1 MLKSLIFLTAFSQIF
16 LNRFGIEI
24 TSEFSLAPSYLFLY
38 ASLAIA
44 LHKGFIRLD
53 PTCCLIFAGIIFSS
67 FTSYLLSAAEITLTS
82 LLLYWFIYLPFA
94 FRTTTPTCPDVGLYR
109 LYYPLL
115 LVLALA
121 GLGQFLGQFVSSADW
136 LFDYRPLLPESIRN
150 KNIMNTVISYGS
162 ILKSN
167 GFFLLEPSYFSQ
179 WMAYSLLLFCTFSSS
194 YLCGLLFFLGLLAS
208 MSGTGLIQLGGSFL
222 ALARKMNR
230 ARALQV
236 VAVVV
241 AFALISFLTGGSSY
255 LSRISEF
262 SGGAGVRTTSAAAR
276 FVNPA
281 IIVSEGLAKSPQL
294 LFFGNGPGA
303 INRVGRD
310 FESHDPT
317 WAKLLYE
324 YGLIG
329 SLLLFAFIFFSTR
342 SEHASS
348 VFTLPFFVQWLL
360 LGGHLLAFDI
370 VVLYVLYYKFFY
382 TNMFA
387 DRGVTLNAYRK

>member
-16 LNRFGIEI
+16 LCRFGIGI

-38 ASLAIA
+38 ASIAMA

-67 FTSYLLSAAEITLTS
+67 LTSYLLSAVEVSFTS
-82 LLLYWFIYLPFA
+82 LILYWFIYLPFT
-94 FRTTTPTCPDVGLYR
+94 FRTTTPTCPDIGLYR

-121 GLGQFLGQFVSSADW
+121 GLGQFLGQFFFSADW
-136 LFDYRPLLPESIRN
+136 LFDYRPLLPDSIQN
-150 KNIMNTVISYGS
+150 KNNMNTVISYGS
-162 ILKSN
+162 IFKSN

-179 WMAYSLLLFCTFSSS
+179 WMAYSILLFCIFSSS
-194 YLCGLLFFLGLLAS
+194 YLYGLLFFLGLLAS
-208 MSGTGLIQLGGSFL
+208 MSGTGLILLGGSFL
-222 ALARKMNR
+222 VLARKMNR
-230 ARALQV
+230 ARASLMV
-236 VAVVV
+236 AAAVVFV
-241 AFALISFLTGGSSY
+241 LISFLTGGSSY

-281 IIVSEGLAKSPQL
+281 IIVSEGLTKSPEL

-303 INRVGRD
+303 INRMGRD
-310 FESHDPT
+310 YDSHDPT

-329 SLLLFAFIFFSTR
+329 FLLLFAFIFFSTR
-342 SEHASS
+342 REHSSS
-348 VFTLPFFVQWLL
+348 VFTLPFLLQWLL
-360 LGGHLLAFDI
+360 LGGHLLTLDV

-387 DRGVTLNAYRK
+387 DRGVTLSTCPK

>member
-16 LNRFGIEI
+16 LNRFGIGI

-38 ASLAIA
+38 ASIAMA

-67 FTSYLLSAAEITLTS
+67 LTSYLLSAVEVTFTS
-82 LLLYWFIYLPFA
+82 LILYWFIYLPFA
-94 FRTTTPTCPDVGLYR
+94 FRTTSPTCPDIGLYR

-121 GLGQFLGQFVSSADW
+121 GLGQFLGQFFFSADW
-136 LFDYRPLLPESIRN
+136 LFDYRPLLPDSIQN
-150 KNIMNTVISYGS
+150 KNNMNTVISYGS
-162 ILKSN
+162 IFKSN

-179 WMAYSLLLFCTFSSS
+179 WMAYSILLFCIFSSS
-194 YLCGLLFFLGLLAS
+194 YLYGLLFFLGLLAS
-208 MSGTGLIQLGGSFL
+208 MSGTGLILLGGSFL
-222 ALARKMNR
+222 VLARKMNR
-230 ARALQV
+230 ARASLMV
-236 VAVVV
+236 AAAVVFV
-241 AFALISFLTGGSSY
+241 LISFLTGGSSY

-262 SGGAGVRTTSAAAR
+262 SGGSGVRTTSAAAR

-281 IIVSEGLAKSPQL
+281 IIVSEGLTKSPEL

-303 INRVGRD
+303 INRMGRD
-310 FESHDPT
+310 YDSHDPT

-329 SLLLFAFIFFSTR
+329 FLLLFSFIFFSTR
-342 SEHASS
+342 REHSSS
-348 VFTLPFFVQWLL
+348 VFTLPFLLQWLL
-360 LGGHLLAFDI
+360 LGGHLLTLDV

-387 DRGVTLNAYRK
+387 DRGVTLSTCRK

>member
-16 LNRFGIEI
+16 LNRFGIGI

-38 ASLAIA
+38 ASLAMA

-53 PTCCLIFAGIIFSS
+53 PTCCLFFAGIIFSS
-67 FTSYLLSAAEITLTS
+67 FTSYLLSAVEVTFTS
-82 LLLYWFIYLPFA
+82 LILYWFVYLPFA
-94 FRTTTPTCPDVGLYR
+94 FKATTPTCPDVGLYR
-109 LYYPLL
+109 LYSPLL
-115 LVLALA
+115 LVLGLA
-121 GLGQFLGQFVSSADW
+121 GLGQFLGQFFFSADW
-136 LFDYRPLLPESIRN
+136 LFDYRPLLPESIQN
-150 KNIMNTVISYGS
+150 KNIMNTVISYGG
-162 ILKSN
+162 IVKSN
-167 GFFLLEPSYFSQ
+167 GFFLLEPSFFSQ
-179 WMAYSLLLFCTFSSS
+179 WMAYSVLLFCIFSSS
-194 YLCGLLFFLGLLAS
+194 YLCGLLFFLGLLVS
-208 MSGTGLIQLGGSFL
+208 MSGTGLILLGGSFL
-222 ALARKMNR
+222 VLARKMNR
-230 ARALQV
+230 ARASLM
-236 VAVVV
+236 VAAVV
-241 AFALISFLTGGSSY
+241 AFALLSFLTGGSSY

-281 IIVSEGLAKSPQL
+281 VIVSESLTKSPEL

-310 FESHDPT
+310 YESHDPT

-348 VFTLPFFVQWLL
+348 VFTLPFLLQWLL
-360 LGGHLLAFDI
+360 LGGHLLALDV
-370 VVLYVLYYKFFY
+370 VVLYVLYYKFFFS
-382 TNMFA
+382 NIFS
-387 DRGVTLNAYRK
+387 DVGVAKSI

>member
-16 LNRFGIEI
+16 LNRFGIGI

-38 ASLAIA
+38 ASIAMA

-53 PTCCLIFAGIIFSS
+53 PTSCLIFAGIIFSS
-67 FTSYLLSAAEITLTS
+67 LTSYLLSAVEVTFTS
-82 LLLYWFIYLPFA
+82 LILYWFIYLPFA
-94 FRTTTPTCPDVGLYR
+94 FRATTPTCPDIGLYR

-121 GLGQFLGQFVSSADW
+121 GLGQFLGQFFFSADW
-136 LFDYRPLLPESIRN
+136 LFDYRPLLPDSIQN
-150 KNIMNTVISYGS
+150 KNNMNTVISYGS
-162 ILKSN
+162 IFKSN

-179 WMAYSLLLFCTFSSS
+179 WMAYSILLFCIFSSS

-208 MSGTGLIQLGGSFL
+208 MSGTGLILLGVSFL
-222 ALARKMNR
+222 VLARKMNR
-230 ARALQV
+230 ARASLMV
-236 VAVVV
+236 AAAVVFV
-241 AFALISFLTGGSSY
+241 LISFLTGGSSY

-281 IIVSEGLAKSPQL
+281 IIVSEGLTKSPEL

-303 INRVGRD
+303 INRMGRD
-310 FESHDPT
+310 YDSHDPT

-329 SLLLFAFIFFSTR
+329 FLLLLAFISFSTR

-348 VFTLPFFVQWLL
+348 VFTLPFLLQWLL
-360 LGGHLLAFDI
+360 LGGHLLTLDV

-382 TNMFA
+382 TNMFS
-387 DRGVTLNAYRK
+387 DRGVTLSTCRK